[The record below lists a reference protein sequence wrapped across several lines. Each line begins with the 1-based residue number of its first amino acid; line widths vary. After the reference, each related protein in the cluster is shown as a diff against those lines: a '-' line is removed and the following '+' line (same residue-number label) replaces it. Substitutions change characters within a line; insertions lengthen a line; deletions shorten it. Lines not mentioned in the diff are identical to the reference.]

1 MQKSMKKIVAFLLAF
16 VVAVSVITTGSLTSE
31 AASVP
36 TVTYRVHV
44 QKDGWKQGWVKN
56 GKSAGTTGEARDW
69 KQLRL
74 RSKVTRILALS
85 TKPTFSQ
92 KVGKRTS
99 QQMVVRVVPL
109 VLQRDWRQ
117 SRSN

>member
-56 GKSAGTTGEARDW
+56 GKSAGTTGEA
-69 KQLRL
+69 KRL
-74 RSKVTRILALS
+74 EAIQIKVEGDKNLGIEYKTHI
-85 TKPTFSQ
+85 
-92 KVGKRTS
+92 
-99 QQMVVRVVPL
+99 
-109 VLQRDWRQ
+109 Q
-117 SRSN
+117 SIGWEKNFRKWW